1 MPDAPEDIFLTTQE
15 LADRWK
21 VSAKSLAN
29 ARSASKSPVSFVKV
43 GNSVRYR
50 LREVHAFKERNLA
63 EEAGR

>member
-1 MPDAPEDIFLTTQE
+1 MHDNIFLTTQE

-29 ARSASKSPVSFVKV
+29 ARSASKSPVPYVKI

-50 LREVHAFKERNLA
+50 LSEVCAFEQRNLTG
-63 EEAGR
+63 EAGR